1 MININSVIGSIF
13 KDDKLDKNDF
23 EKIKISRTELEKR
36 ILRKQT
42 DKGTDVGI
50 NLDAGHH
57 LHNGDIIGNEEIK
70 IIIEQTPEKVILI
83 KLKKNSQNLAILLG
97 HIIGNRHRPIG
108 FEDEKILFPIQ
119 ADSELEVFE
128 RLFKEII
135 GDIELKIEEKV
146 FLPHTSAD
154 IHEH

>member
-1 MININSVIGSIF
+1 
-13 KDDKLDKNDF
+13 
-23 EKIKISRTELEKR
+23 
-36 ILRKQT
+36 
-42 DKGTDVGI
+42 
-50 NLDAGHH
+50 
-57 LHNGDIIGNEEIK
+57 
-70 IIIEQTPEKVILI
+70 
-83 KLKKNSQNLAILLG
+83 LG

-135 GDIELKIEEKV
+135 GDIELNIEEKI

-154 IHEH
+154 VHEH